1 MASARTLAEAKLA
14 DGSAAERFGRM
25 IAALGGPADFVER
38 AEHYLPKAAV
48 IAPCYP
54 ATEGYVSAMVAK
66 DIGLALIALGGG
78 RKKPDDPIDLA
89 VGFTAFSQV
98 GDHVGANEPLC
109 VIHARNEVEW
119 EDAAAR
125 VRAAIAV
132 AGAPPPPPGPI
143 VIERIER
150 WP

>member
-1 MASARTLAEAKLA
+1 
-14 DGSAAERFGRM
+14 
-25 IAALGGPADFVER
+25 
-38 AEHYLPKAAV
+38 
-48 IAPCYP
+48 
-54 ATEGYVSAMVAK
+54 MVAK
-66 DIGLALIALGGG
+66 DIGLAFDRAG
-78 RKKPDDPIDLA
+78 RWAEAPDDLIDLT
-89 VGFTAFSQV
+89 VGFTAFCKV

-109 VIHARNEVEW
+109 VIHARNEGEW